1 MLSLSE
7 IKTALAGGIGQGLD
21 PAVKQI
27 SASIED
33 DSLDSR
39 RPSPLGNE
47 LADSARSRYVGAT
60 LEARLD
66 AAIEA

>member
-21 PAVKQI
+21 PAMKQI

-33 DSLDSR
+33 DSLDPR
-39 RPSPLGNE
+39 RPSPFGNE
-47 LADSARSRYVGAT
+47 LTDSARSRYVGAT